1 MTVEETHLVP
11 LKASTI
17 NRLHE
22 RTLKV
27 DRDDKAKIRSFDDVI
42 VDLLDIAYGE
52 GQ

>member
-1 MTVEETHLVP
+1 MNEEMHLVP
-11 LKASTI
+11 LKVSTI

-27 DRDDKAKIRSFDDVI
+27 DKEDKVKIRSLDDVI